1 MCEVP
6 AIASHGFCVFIDG
19 NSKERQ
25 EIWMVVT
32 TVSAILGVFLFVFL
46 HGVIFYAFQSFYSFY
61 YSFS

>member
-32 TVSAILGVFLFVFL
+32 TVSAILGVFFVCFFTWCYLLCISVILFL
-46 HGVIFYAFQSFYSFY
+46 LL
-61 YSFS
+61 